1 MSELVPTFA
10 RITAASASVA
20 DHYAAF
26 RSWVSSNS
34 AHWSIDT
41 SGDVSLL
48 TATGAGR
55 TEQILLDVSGSAIVG
70 RLDPNGGYVSA
81 AAPGA
86 GSAAVSTQ
94 WTALANLTYSDRS
107 HVIETPD
114 MLTWIVQDPTNAFW
128 LYGFHSGIIFDPHN
142 RNDPSIG
149 ITGHGVLAG
158 APRGT
163 GAAGGLF
170 WFSTNAQQS
179 RIRIGTAAWSDGCR
193 DVATGTNGA
202 TLEGRLR
209 LPPVTIR
216 GGVSTSSAW
225 VGTTRYLRQRATNG
239 NARSVLPSSNS
250 NQGWMTINDSGSNS
264 QTAII
269 VDKTSTI

>member
-1 MSELVPTFA
+1 MSELVPNAA

-26 RSWVSSNS
+26 RAWMASDSLWWDVETSSNVTLLS
-34 AHWSIDT
+34 AKGT
-41 SGDVSLL
+41 
-48 TATGAGR
+48 R
-55 TEQILLDVSGSAIVG
+55 TEQILLDVSGSTIIG
-70 RLDPNGGYVSA
+70 RLDPDGGYVSA

-94 WTALANLTYSDRS
+94 WTALANLTYSARS

-128 LYGFHSGIIFDPHN
+128 LYGFHAGIIFDPFN

-158 APRGT
+158 APRGS
-163 GAAGGLF
+163 GASPGLF
-170 WFSTNAQQS
+170 WFSTNSQQS
-179 RIRIGTAAWSDGCR
+179 RIRNGPAAWSDGCR

-209 LPPVTIR
+209 MPPITIR
-216 GGVSTSSAW
+216 GGLSLNTAW
-225 VGTTRYLRQRATNG
+225 LGTTRYLRQRAANG
-239 NARSVLPSSNS
+239 LARSVIPSSDS
-250 NQGWMTINDSGSNS
+250 DQGWMTVHDGTGNA
-264 QTAII
+264 QMAII
-269 VDKTSTI
+269 WDKAATI